1 LILGLLRYRF
11 FGLVD
16 FGLLVTALA
25 CGWAGFLEE
34 IVLETAKALVCQC
47 HAQCRSL
54 YQRLVNK
61 GKSKKLALIAVC
73 NKLIKQAFAIAKSGI
88 PYDRDYRSSIVCQ

>member
-16 FGLLVTALA
+16 LGLLVTALA
-25 CGWAGFLEE
+25 CGLAGFLEE
-34 IVLETAKALVCQC
+34 IVLETAKVLVCQC
-47 HAQCRSL
+47 SAQCRSL

-88 PYDRDYRSSIVCQ
+88 PYDPDYRSNIVGQ